1 LAYIRRM
8 QVAIAEYE
16 THVEGAA
23 KRRDFTSQGPT
34 RRVLQEW
41 YPVMVNA
48 VLQEQQ
54 AVSCIRRL

>member
-1 LAYIRRM
+1 M